1 MGAKLTRKF
10 RRLTIWGFFADKTW
24 LWGAL
29 VYAFF
34 VAFYPGCTSDPPLSQ
49 SAMTFRQK
57 TLEDFECLTLKLS
70 PILER
75 DGEFEAAGEV
85 IEEYLL
91 DQHANGRHVLSLG
104 ILDSSGEY
112 RVGYRLNDTSPGSV
126 EKSGY
131 KDMSFASFKGVD
143 QVVSSRK
150 IVQMPLYFKEQNVL
164 VVGAPLVK
172 EDKLLGIMC
181 LSFEKE
187 RFEKEWK
194 ISEQEFL
201 KIDFNVKIES
211 TEKQ

>member
-1 MGAKLTRKF
+1 MDRAFHRFVT
-10 RRLTIWGFFADKTW
+10 WGFFPDKTW
-24 LWGAL
+24 LWGVL
-29 VYAFF
+29 VYSFF
-34 VAFYPGCTSDPPLSQ
+34 MAFYPGCTSDPPLSQ
-49 SAMTFRQK
+49 SAKTFRQK
-57 TLEDFECLTLKLS
+57 TLEDFGRLTLKLS

-75 DGEFEAAGEV
+75 DSQFGAAGDV
-85 IEEYLL
+85 IEDFLR
-91 DQHANGRHVLSLG
+91 DQYVKGRHVLSLG
-104 ILDSSGEY
+104 VLDPSGEY
-112 RVGYRLNDTSPGSV
+112 RVGYRLNDTAPGSI